1 MIVLS
6 GGTGTPKLIRGL
18 RRLIPDEEIT
28 VIVNTAEDMMVSG
41 NRVSPDMDTV
51 LYLFAGMLDES
62 KWWGVKDET
71 YHTNKALEKLGIRE
85 KMLIGD
91 KDRATHIF
99 RSDLMRNGLTLT
111 EATVKLS
118 SNLDIHARIL
128 PMCDEKVDTMI
139 TTPDSV
145 MHFQDFWIGAHGE
158 PEVLDVGISGIEN
171 ARLTDDVLAA
181 FESEDNVIIGPSNP
195 ITSIGPILSVSGIRD
210 ILRDKNVVAVSP
222 IIGNE
227 PVSGPAGKLM
237 KAAGFDVSSMGVARC
252 YEDLIDILVIDE
264 RDGADEG
271 DFPMK
276 TVKYD
281 TMMTS
286 VEKSEALAGFVM
298 QAIDN
303 IS

>member
-1 MIVLS
+1 MIILS

-18 RRLIPDEEIT
+18 RRLIPDEGIT

-41 NRVSPDMDTV
+41 NLVSPDMDTV
-51 LYLFAGMLDES
+51 TYLFAGMLDES

-71 YHTNKALEKLGIRE
+71 YHTNTALREIGHNE

-99 RSDLMRNGLTLT
+99 RSELMRNGATLT
-111 EATVKLS
+111 EATAQLS

-139 TTPDSV
+139 TTPDGV
-145 MHFQDFWIGAHGE
+145 LHFQDFWIGEHGE
-158 PEVLDVGISGIEN
+158 PEVLDIGISGIEN
-171 ARLTDDVLAA
+171 ARPTDKVLAA
-181 FESEDNVIIGPSNP
+181 FESEENVLIGPSNP

-210 ILRDKNVVAVSP
+210 ILKGKNVVAVSP
-222 IIGNE
+222 IIGNK

-252 YEDLIDILVIDE
+252 YKDLINVLVIDE
-264 RDGADEG
+264 RDGADESE
-271 DFPMK
+271 FPMR

-298 QAIDN
+298 GLFSN
-303 IS
+303 IR